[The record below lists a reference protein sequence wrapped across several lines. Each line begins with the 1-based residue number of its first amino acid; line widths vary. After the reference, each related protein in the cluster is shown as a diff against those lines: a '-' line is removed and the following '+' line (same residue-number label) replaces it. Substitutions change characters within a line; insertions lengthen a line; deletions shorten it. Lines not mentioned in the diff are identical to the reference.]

1 MAHCRLSKVRKTL
14 LNLNKKIKRKS
25 TALWFYRNSVLWG
38 ILMCK
43 NKSAVLFCLFF
54 VNQLLRLGKREKIPD
69 DFAISYLQHQ
79 KIPLL
84 MKAIL

>member
-1 MAHCRLSKVRKTL
+1 M
-14 LNLNKKIKRKS
+14 
-25 TALWFYRNSVLWG
+25 G
-38 ILMCK
+38 ILMRK